1 MAVPVTITDLTTTVA
16 SNSPQG
22 SDAIGTN
29 ADDYIRAL
37 SAILKESGA
46 TLYTATG
53 TDTITFS
60 TTPTFSAYASGQR
73 FFVKAAAA
81 NTGAVTVNINA
92 LGAKNV
98 LKSGATALSAGD
110 IPAANAHFLIEYD
123 GTQFQ
128 LLNPVYALF
137 GAGTV
142 SLPAITLN
150 GDTDS
155 GLYQIGANNLGVAVS
170 GAKVLDISST
180 GLAVTGT
187 TSTTSGMAVG
197 GATAGAGGIAFPAT
211 AVAVADVNTLDDYEE
226 GTFSPGI
233 SFGGGTTG
241 ITYATQL
248 GSYTKIGNRVFCTA
262 KVELSNKGS
271 STGSAL
277 ITGLPVAIANSDNAQ
292 GATAIRLANVSFAD
306 YPQAVGVASTT
317 TISLEDITNAG
328 TRTELDDTNFTNA
341 SYITFSISYR
351 V

>member
-128 LLNPVYALF
+128 LLNPATIQAFPVGSVGAPSIYMTGYATT
-137 GAGTV
+137 GWY
-142 SLPAITLN
+142 N
-150 GDTDS
+150 
-155 GLYQIGANNLGVAVS
+155 IGANNWGFAVS
-170 GAKVLDISST
+170 GAKVLDIAST
-180 GLAVTGT
+180 GLSVTGKIIS
-187 TSTTSGMAVG
+187 TSNASVGSATSGV
-197 GATAGAGGIAFPAT
+197 
-211 AVAVADVNTLDDYEE
+211 
-226 GTFSPGI
+226 
-233 SFGGGTTG
+233 
-241 ITYATQL
+241 
-248 GSYTKIGNRVFCTA
+248 SYI
-262 KVELSNKGS
+262 KGS
-271 STGSAL
+271 SAAVSTAAAGTLSYVMDANYTALVLISDDTSAKTALYLCGTDNVCTEISDPSNGFSPTNTGVVRVTKS
-277 ITGLPVAIANSDNAQ
+277 
-292 GATAIRLANVSFAD
+292 GATITLTNDYGVSVNLAMTIVSA
-306 YPQAVGVASTT
+306 Y
-317 TISLEDITNAG
+317 
-328 TRTELDDTNFTNA
+328 
-341 SYITFSISYR
+341 
-351 V
+351 

>member
-81 NTGAVTVNINA
+81 NTGAVTVNINT

-98 LKSGATALSAGD
+98 LKSGATALAAGD

-128 LLNPVYALF
+128 LLNP
-137 GAGTV
+137 
-142 SLPAITLN
+142 P
-150 GDTDS
+150 
-155 GLYQIGANNLGVAVS
+155 
-170 GAKVLDISST
+170 
-180 GLAVTGT
+180 T
-187 TSTTSGMAVG
+187 TSVSAGFAVG
-197 GATAGAGGIAFPAT
+197 GATAGTGGIAFPAT

-226 GTFSPGI
+226 GTFTPGI
-233 SFGGGTTG
+233 SFGAGTTG
-241 ITYATQL
+241 ITYNAQL
-248 GSYTKIGNRVFCTA
+248 GSYTKIGNRVICSMY
-262 KVELSNKGS
+262 VELTAKGS
-271 STGSAL
+271 STGQVRV
-277 ITGLPVAIANSDNAQ
+277 TGLPFTIGNSSNNYGGAGLRINQISSTGIIQGYPELNTTSLLFEQVSTAGTMTTLTDANF
-292 GATAIRLANVSFAD
+292 GATSSLM
-306 YPQAVGVASTT
+306 
-317 TISLEDITNAG
+317 ISVQ
-328 TRTELDDTNFTNA
+328 
-341 SYITFSISYR
+341 YH